1 MENENNNIGAIMVGF
16 MLGIFFMSFIALVV
30 GLINL

>member
-1 MENENNNIGAIMVGF
+1 MENRNNNIGAMMVGF

-30 GLINL
+30 ELINF

>member
-16 MLGIFFMSFIALVV
+16 MLGVFFMSFIALVV
-30 GLINL
+30 ELINL

>member
-1 MENENNNIGAIMVGF
+1 MENENNNTGAIMVGF
-16 MLGIFFMSFIALVV
+16 MLGILFMSFIALVV

>member
-1 MENENNNIGAIMVGF
+1 MENENNNIGAMMVGF

>member
-1 MENENNNIGAIMVGF
+1 MENENNNTGAIMVGF